1 MVTQAPRRSAVAIAA
16 VFILA
21 SIALSL
27 FVWRSLGGSLPL
39 KPEGYRIHALFTN
52 ASQLEPNAAVRI
64 AGVDVGRV
72 VKVRSAGLRTD
83 ATIELDHEYAPLRS
97 DARAILRQK
106 TLLGETFVAL
116 TAGSPG
122 APKLQ
127 EGARLPTK
135 QIAPTQPLDRVL
147 GMLDKRTRRDLQALF
162 AGGAAALEGRGDDL
176 NNALGEL
183 DPVTRDLETIV
194 RILDRQR
201 PAVSGLVRDSGAV
214 LQTLGDH
221 REGVQELV
229 RSANATLSATDG
241 RDRAVTE
248 TVRRLPAFLRQ
259 LQSTSSAVRR
269 TTRIAAP
276 TLRDLRPVAPLVAPG
291 LRSLRALSPDVQA
304 VLRELDATMPVMRRA
319 LPATARMVEGLV
331 PFVQALAPA
340 GREITPVVQLVAAY
354 RKEVMAT
361 VANTA
366 AASQATAPGLSGKPV
381 HYLRN
386 VVPITEEGQVGFEKR
401 LASNRHNAYF
411 APGGLDRLAEGL
423 LASNCANTKN
433 PQTIPVAGTGAP
445 PCHEQPPWEFA
456 GVKRY
461 FPHLERLP
469 QRAR

>member
-1 MVTQAPRRSAVAIAA
+1 MVPQAPRRNAIAVAAM
-16 VFILA
+16 FIL
-21 SIALSL
+21 SSVALTL
-27 FVWRSLGGSLPL
+27 FVWHSLGGALPL
-39 KPEGYRIHALFTN
+39 KPKGYRFHALFAN

-72 VKVRSAGLRTD
+72 VNVQPAGLRTD
-83 ATIELDHEYAPLRS
+83 ATIELDHQYAPLHG

-122 APKLQ
+122 APNLR
-127 EGARLPTK
+127 EGARLPTR

-147 GMLDKRTRRDLQALF
+147 GMLDDRTRSDLQALF
-162 AGGAAALEGRGDDL
+162 SGGAGVLRGRGDDF

-183 DPVTRDLETIV
+183 DPVTRDLEAVV
-194 RILDRQR
+194 RILDHQR

-221 REGVQELV
+221 RASVQELV
-229 RSANATLSATDG
+229 RSANTVLSATDG
-241 RDRAVTE
+241 RDRALTE

-259 LQSTSSAVRR
+259 LRSTSAAVRR

-276 TLRDLRPVAPLVAPG
+276 TLHELRPVAPLVAPG
-291 LRSLRALSPDVQA
+291 LQALRTLSPQVQA

-319 LPATARMVEGLV
+319 LPATARMVSGLV
-331 PFVQALAPA
+331 PFVHELAPA
-340 GREITPVVQLVAAY
+340 AREITPVVQLVAAY
-354 RKEVMAT
+354 RREVAAT
-361 VANTA
+361 AANTA
-366 AASQATAPGLSGKPV
+366 AAAQATAPGLNGKQV
-381 HYLRN
+381 HYLRTLT
-386 VVPITEEGQVGFEKR
+386 PLTEEGQTGYEKR

-423 LASNCANTKN
+423 LASNCANTSN
-433 PQTIPVAGTGAP
+433 PQTIPVAGSGAP
-445 PCHEQPPWEFA
+445 PCRQQPAWEFG

-469 QRAR
+469 QRSR

>member
-1 MVTQAPRRSAVAIAA
+1 MVTQSPRAAAIAVAGM
-16 VFILA
+16 FILS

-27 FVWRSLGGSLPL
+27 FVWHSLGGSLPL
-39 KPEGYRIHALFTN
+39 KPKGYRFHALFQN

-72 VKVRSAGLRTD
+72 VNVRPAGLRTD
-83 ATIELDHEYAPLRS
+83 ATIELDSEYAPLSS

-116 TAGSPG
+116 TAGSKG
-122 APKLQ
+122 APNLH
-127 EGARLPTK
+127 EGATLPTR

-147 GMLDKRTRRDLQALF
+147 GMLDERTRHDLQSMF
-162 AGGAAALEGRGDDL
+162 SGGASALGGRGDDL

-183 DPVTRDLETIV
+183 DPVTRDLEAMV

-201 PAVSGLVRDSGAV
+201 PAVGGLVRDSGAV

-221 REGVQELV
+221 RDGVRRLV
-229 RSANATLSATDG
+229 RSANAALSATDG

-259 LQSTSSAVRR
+259 LRATSAAVRH
-269 TTRIAAP
+269 TTRVAAP
-276 TLRDLRPVAPLVAPG
+276 TLRELRPVAPLVAPG
-291 LRSLRALSPDVQA
+291 LRSLRDLAPQVQA
-304 VLRELDATMPVMRRA
+304 VLRELDTTMPVVRRA
-319 LPATARMVEGLV
+319 LPATARMVSGLV
-331 PFVQALAPA
+331 PFVHELAPA
-340 GREITPVVQLVAAY
+340 AREITPVVQLVAAY
-354 RKEVMAT
+354 RREVMAT

-366 AASQATAPGLSGKPV
+366 AASQATAPGLGGKPV

-386 VVPITEEGQVGFEKR
+386 VIPITEEGQTGYEKR

-411 APGGLDRLAEGL
+411 APGGLNRLAEGL
-423 LASNCANTKN
+423 LASSCANTGN
-433 PQTIPVAGTGAP
+433 AQTVPVAGSGAP
-445 PCHEQPPWEFA
+445 PCREQPAWEFA

-469 QRAR
+469 QKSR